1 MPTDRD
7 EFRSRPALPGED
19 PPARRGPVQPVT
31 GRRRVPE
38 QRELSSGTAGTLRA
52 PPFAAVRGSYQVLIR
67 VEYLRTQL
75 QAWRA
80 TGPVGSGRVD
90 DVLWALR
97 GIGAAARGAGL
108 TRYERL
114 CEGLAANLE
123 SLRPCGPVS
132 YTMLQPLA
140 TWLARTERWLRH
152 PGSGTALPAPGPP
165 AC

>member
-7 EFRSRPALPGED
+7 EFRGRPTLPGED
-19 PPARRGPVQPVT
+19 RPARRGPVQPVT

-38 QRELSSGTAGTLRA
+38 QRELSSGTAGPSGT
-52 PPFAAVRGSYQVLIR
+52 PPFAAVRGGYQVLIR

-80 TGPVGSGRVD
+80 TGLVGSGRVD

-97 GIGAAARGAGL
+97 GIGAAARGVGL
-108 TRYERL
+108 TGYERL
-114 CEGLAANLE
+114 CEELAANLE

-132 YTMLQPLA
+132 YAMLQPLA
-140 TWLARTERWLRH
+140 SWLARTERWLRH
-152 PGSGTALPAPGPP
+152 PRSGTALPAPGPL